1 MIRKI
6 LIANRGEI
14 AVRIIRA
21 CREMGIETVAVY
33 SEADREA
40 LHTKLADEAICI
52 GPAALSESYLSMEKI
67 LSAAVVSGAD
77 AIHPGFGL
85 LSENSKFARRC
96 KACRIIFIGP
106 DAETIEQ
113 LGNKQMARNTMKAA
127 GVPVYL
133 GRIDYKGKYC
143 EVGPLFY
150 PTEDVDADLA
160 YIMSTYHDANPKY
173 PENFSN
179 GN

>member
-1 MIRKI
+1 MYLCITPEGSRK
-6 LIANRGEI
+6 
-14 AVRIIRA
+14 
-21 CREMGIETVAVY
+21 
-33 SEADREA
+33 
-40 LHTKLADEAICI
+40 
-52 GPAALSESYLSMEKI
+52 
-67 LSAAVVSGAD
+67 SGRN
-77 AIHPGFGL
+77 GRRVFWL
-85 LSENSKFARRC
+85 LRKR
-96 KACRIIFIGP
+96 
-106 DAETIEQ
+106 
-113 LGNKQMARNTMKAA
+113 A